1 MSDAP
6 MGAVGRPRHGP
17 HNNPSSNRALR
28 RSCETRSARER
39 PAGRRPLLKEI
50 GPPWGPGSEP
60 RTPRIWKGQQ
70 AEHSSRVARKIGRPI
85 ESGLKSAQLVVG
97 DSKNTIT
104 LARSSDDVSP
114 PYGFMLLPGTTCP
127 F

>member
-1 MSDAP
+1 MGFAP
-6 MGAVGRPRHGP
+6 AMGGLSTVGGV
-17 HNNPSSNRALR
+17 
-28 RSCETRSARER
+28 
-39 PAGRRPLLKEI
+39 
-50 GPPWGPGSEP
+50 GSEP

-104 LARSSDDVSP
+104 LARSSADVSP

-127 F
+127 FRKSRPAWESHR